1 MSNKPERIALNTYKP
16 KDADRAFFGVAS
28 IAALVSLLLVFLMLA
43 FLLNGSWTTFQEQGS
58 KFVTGSIWEANA
70 EVPTFQIFPMLY
82 GSFLISL
89 LGLVIA
95 VPISIATAYF
105 IEFMAGKRVS
115 KFFTSVI
122 DLLAALPS
130 IVIGLWGLL
139 VLTPVV
145 TGWSE
150 LLTKHLGFIPI
161 FANDEP
167 NAFRS
172 PFIAGFVVAIMI
184 IPIITSVTRE
194 VMSRVDKELIA
205 AAFALGGTSFSSL
218 RRVVI
223 PTAKSGILGG
233 ILLGLG
239 RALGETVAIYYVLN
253 LLFETNFYSI
263 LEPRG
268 GSIASLI
275 ISRFGEA
282 TPIELNA
289 LMAAGVVLFIFTLIV
304 NMFATA
310 IVQRAEKRMAS

>member
-1 MSNKPERIALNTYKP
+1 MSKTQSRIDLKSYKP
-16 KDADRAFFGVAS
+16 KDADRVFFGGAS
-28 IAALVSLLLVFLMLA
+28 LAAALSLLLVLMIVA
-43 FLLNGSWTTFQEQGS
+43 FLLNGSWTTFQQQGL
-58 KFVTGSIWEANA
+58 KFVTGSIWDSASET
-70 EVPTFQIFPMLY
+70 PTFQIFPMLY
-82 GSFLISL
+82 GSFLISA

-95 VPISIATAYF
+95 VPVSIATAYF
-105 IEFMAGKRVS
+105 IQFMAKGIFAKVAIS
-115 KFFTSVI
+115 II

-130 IVIGLWGLL
+130 ILIAMWGLL
-139 VLTPVV
+139 VLTPVA

-172 PFIAGFVVAIMI
+172 PFIAGFVVAIMV

-223 PTAKSGILGG
+223 PTARSGILGG

-239 RALGETVAIYYVLN
+239 RALGETIAIYYVLN

-282 TPIELNA
+282 TPVELRA
-289 LMAAGVVLFIFTLIV
+289 LMAAGVVLFVFTLIV
-304 NMFATA
+304 NMLATA
-310 IVQRAEKRMAS
+310 IVQRSEKRMAS